1 MGSLLRP
8 GRRLALAA
16 VIAGVV
22 LFTLAVQGVTRVDAR
37 LEAAAAKH
45 AAPAKLADC
54 APRDRGRV

>member
-16 VIAGVV
+16 VIAGEGV
-22 LFTLAVQGVTRVDAR
+22 FTLSVEGGTRVTSYYDW
-37 LEAAAAKH
+37 AAAKH

>member
-37 LEAAAAKH
+37 LEVAAAKH
-45 AAPAKLADC
+45 AASAKLADC
-54 APRDRGRV
+54 APRDRGHV